1 MYRLSSFAGFA
12 LFAALPALA
21 DHQALTRE
29 QMADFLKNAKVIK
42 SRDVA
47 TGVTNSRR
55 LTLSDGT
62 MTHDAHFQTIDQSM
76 TTFQGTRGTELNFR
90 DTWRYNVAAY
100 KLAGLLGIEHMVPMS
115 IERNIGGSTGA
126 ITWWCDK
133 VKFDEAKRMK
143 SKTDPPNLDD
153 WNKQMHI
160 LRVFDQLIYNT
171 DRNLGNLVITE
182 DWNIVMIDHTRAFR
196 LMRQLQNPKN
206 LVRCEKGLL
215 EKMKALD
222 EASLAAAV
230 KDYLNKEEAK
240 AILARRDLIVKYFE
254 SQGPGSMF
262 EMNVTPGKAAWIAAV
277 Q

>member
-1 MYRLSSFAGFA
+1 
-12 LFAALPALA
+12 
-21 DHQALTRE
+21 
-29 QMADFLKNAKVIK
+29 
-42 SRDVA
+42 
-47 TGVTNSRR
+47 
-55 LTLSDGT
+55 
-62 MTHDAHFQTIDQSM
+62 M

-115 IERNIGGSTGA
+115 LERNIGGSTGA

-143 SKTDPPNLDD
+143 AKIDPPNLDD

-182 DWNIVMIDHTRAFR
+182 DWKIVMIDHTRAFR
-196 LMRQLQNPKN
+196 LMRQLQNSKN
-206 LVRCEKGLL
+206 LVRCDKRLL
-215 EKMKALD
+215 ENLRALD

-254 SQGPGSMF
+254 SQGPGAMF
-262 EMNVTPGKAAWIAAV
+262 DMTVEPGKAAWVAAV